1 MFPTMRRRLQQISD
15 ERALSILTKTDNA
28 VLAIRDDISGY
39 TYAVPV
45 SPVYTDNHIYIHSAP
60 IGHKIAAIKANPKV
74 SLCVIEQDEIHPEE
88 LTSYFRSVIVFGT
101 ARLIA
106 DEAEKLH
113 VLELL
118 AQKFAPDFIEK
129 GMEEAKQKIHYLA
142 VIDIEIDHI
151 TGKES
156 IELVNKH

>member
-1 MFPTMRRRLQQISD
+1 M
-15 ERALSILTKTDNA
+15 
-28 VLAIRDDISGY
+28 
-39 TYAVPV
+39 
-45 SPVYTDNHIYIHSAP
+45 
-60 IGHKIAAIKANPKV
+60 
-74 SLCVIEQDEIHPEE
+74 
-88 LTSYFRSVIVFGT
+88 FGT

-129 GMEEAKQKIHYLA
+129 GMEEARQKIHYLA

>member
-88 LTSYFRSVIVFGT
+88 LTSYF
-101 ARLIA
+101 
-106 DEAEKLH
+106 
-113 VLELL
+113 
-118 AQKFAPDFIEK
+118 
-129 GMEEAKQKIHYLA
+129 
-142 VIDIEIDHI
+142 
-151 TGKES
+151 
-156 IELVNKH
+156 